1 MHNHCVHP
9 PCTQAWMFCGGPLL
23 TSATTTWP
31 SSKWENTSIE
41 STAKIKCCKRGGAG
55 ALCTKVRSIQISSS
69 SVCTEVRSI
78 QISSSSV
85 CTEVR
90 SIQISSSSVCT
101 KVRSIQISSSS
112 VCTEVRSIQISS
124 SARNRKKEEEG
135 QGFAGHSGDTRQ
147 WPECCLSLSYPGQNA
162 GDKGEEVGLSDA
174 SLPISLMA
182 WM

>member
-9 PCTQAWMFCGGPLL
+9 PFTQAWMFCGGPPL

-41 STAKIKCCKRGGAG
+41 STAKIKCCKRGESG
-55 ALCTKVRSIQISSS
+55 AL
-69 SVCTEVRSI
+69 
-78 QISSSSV
+78 
-85 CTEVR
+85 
-90 SIQISSSSVCT
+90 CT

-147 WPECCLSLSYPGQNA
+147 WPECCLSLSYPGQND

>member
-41 STAKIKCCKRGGAG
+41 STAKIKCCKRGEAG
-55 ALCTKVRSIQISSS
+55 AA
-69 SVCTEVRSI
+69 CTEVRSI

-90 SIQISSSSVCT
+90 SIQIN
-101 KVRSIQISSSS
+101 
-112 VCTEVRSIQISS
+112 S

-135 QGFAGHSGDTRQ
+135 QGFAGYSGITRQ
-147 WPECCLSLSYPGQNA
+147 WSECCLSLSSPGQND
-162 GDKGEEVGLSDA
+162 GDKGEEVVVRVP
-174 SLPISLMA
+174 SLPVSLMA
-182 WM
+182 WIKGWWFHFV